1 MLLSEHGKM
10 ENIPLQA
17 QSDLSQLPSPP
28 AAFHVAMD
36 HPSRA
41 VLRQTRTPACG
52 APGSAAAW
60 NKSLEVSPGSG
71 TARTGVAIPL
81 LNPKAGKGRE
91 KHPDGVGG
99 SGAARSSGPHA
110 IERHG

>member
-1 MLLSEHGKM
+1 MESLPCLQLVQLAQGKASPRSTARQGSMLLSEHGKM

-17 QSDLSQLPSPP
+17 QSDLSQLPSLP

-36 HPSRA
+36 HPSKA

-60 NKSLEVSPGSG
+60 NKSLRSALGL
-71 TARTGVAIPL
+71 AR
-81 LNPKAGKGRE
+81 
-91 KHPDGVGG
+91 H
-99 SGAARSSGPHA
+99 ARVLQSHC
-110 IERHG
+110 